1 MDSYR
6 AGAILVVIGVRKS
19 SLYEV
24 VVDDGVL
31 GIFAKATMSRRQTLC
46 SKAVRSSFSIS
57 AGTGFVHRS
66 LQYW

>member
-6 AGAILVVIGVRKS
+6 AGATLVVIGVGKR
-19 SLYEV
+19 SLYDV

-31 GIFAKATMSRRQTLC
+31 GLFAKATMSRRQTLC
-46 SKAVRSSFSIS
+46 SEAVRSSFNVS

>member
-31 GIFAKATMSRRQTLC
+31 GIFAKA
-46 SKAVRSSFSIS
+46 VREELRSQCGDREIQPLHPQ
-57 AGTGFVHRS
+57 AG
-66 LQYW
+66 QAK